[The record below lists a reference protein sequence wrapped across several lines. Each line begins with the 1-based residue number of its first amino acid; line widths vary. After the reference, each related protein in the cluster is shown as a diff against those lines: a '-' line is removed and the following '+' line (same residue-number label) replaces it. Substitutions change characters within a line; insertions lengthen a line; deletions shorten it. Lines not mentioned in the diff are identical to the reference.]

1 MAIKNFSVFLI
12 ILEVEVSLVFKM
24 SFPMKVPTPSPPA
37 KGSFPLD
44 HKGQC
49 RYEMLKYMLCL
60 NEHEVWFST
69 FIFSNLWKEPWN
81 ISNSYHCCDISFQQK
96 NDECR
101 NFAKIYLKCRMDN
114 GLMQQEDWSYLGFSD
129 KDET

>member
-1 MAIKNFSVFLI
+1 
-12 ILEVEVSLVFKM
+12 M

-60 NEHEVWFST
+60 NEHE
-69 FIFSNLWKEPWN
+69 
-81 ISNSYHCCDISFQQK
+81 QK
-96 NDECR
+96 IDECR
-101 NFAKIYLKCRMDN
+101 NFAKIYLKCRMDS
-114 GLMQQEDWSYLGFSD
+114 GLMQQEDWRYLGFSD
-129 KDET
+129 KDDA